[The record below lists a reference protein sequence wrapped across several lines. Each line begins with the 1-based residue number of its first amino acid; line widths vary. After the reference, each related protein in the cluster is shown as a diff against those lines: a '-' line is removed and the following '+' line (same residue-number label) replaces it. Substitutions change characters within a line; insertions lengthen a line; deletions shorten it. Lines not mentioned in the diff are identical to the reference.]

1 MARKHGLGKI
11 TPAELNMAM
20 DHGDREVRRV
30 CDALPSH
37 IESAACKI
45 GGMAVLGR
53 VAKVLTPG
61 ATQPAQLGIIVSPV
75 DDCPKGMEEITVKG
89 GKNKRVKIC
98 RLGPGHRKY
107 EPDQRPKGKPMR
119 RKRGLRAGVITRDIK
134 NVD

>member
-20 DHGDREVRRV
+20 DHGEREVRRV
-30 CDALPSH
+30 CDSLSSSS
-37 IESAACKI
+37 ESAACKI

-53 VAKVLTPG
+53 VAKVLAPKEVQT
-61 ATQPAQLGIIVSPV
+61 AQLGIIVSPV
-75 DDCPKGMEEITVKG
+75 DDCPKGMEEVTVKG

-98 RLGPGHRKY
+98 RLGPGHRRF

-134 NVD
+134 KVD